1 MLTKTK
7 SHSPHLRIVVG
18 LPNLQD
24 QIRMVDRLS
33 GRAVEPDL
41 ARWDDLARLLSELY
55 AQLQHQKQVTVYRFG
70 NRGRLKT
77 AADTESR

>member
-1 MLTKTK
+1 MSKPRA
-7 SHSPHLRIVVG
+7 PHARIVVG

-33 GRAVEPDL
+33 GKAAEPAL

-55 AQLQHQKQVTVYRFG
+55 TQLQHHKQVTVYRFG